1 MFCLI
6 LAIIIL
12 AVLLLLKLN
21 YDNKDAEFKGVFYH
35 KHCRLSQ
42 FLLLKW
48 TSIDEP
54 YRPTFWAL
62 NGNVQTLL
70 HLLWPKAPI
79 RWRREY
85 LQLEDQGV
93 VALDWILPDNAGDYA
108 LNQASPV
115 LVIIPGLTCGVHEVS
130 PLCLRGQEHSF
141 RCVVFNRR
149 GHGGSVLTTAC
160 LQNLCEGK
168 ELDEVISYIH
178 CTFPYAK
185 IVAVAYSTG
194 ASILL
199 SYLEETR
206 KSPLSGAV
214 CISPSYEMDKGLDHS
229 LPPIYDYIMTKRLV
243 YLLRQ
248 NPGLSNVID
257 YEPALRSSNMR
268 EFYERVYE
276 PLMGM
281 NGLRCSFEHQLN
293 NNFNNISRIRVPTL
307 CISALDDPICSAE
320 YIPYSLFKNSSSFF
334 LMTCERGGHCGF
346 YHGNGGASSWADK
359 MACSFLDAMIHF
371 NVRKT
376 VENSGPSLFAQVTRD
391 RSYTQ

>member
-6 LAIIIL
+6 LAIIVL
-12 AVLLLLKLN
+12 AVILLLKLK
-21 YDNKDAEFKGVFYH
+21 YDNNGAEFKGEFYH

-42 FLLLKW
+42 FLLSKW
-48 TSIDEP
+48 TSIAEP

-93 VALDWILPDNAGDYA
+93 VALDWILADNAGDYA
-108 LNQASPV
+108 LNPASPV

-130 PLCLRGQEHSF
+130 PLCLQGQKCAF

-168 ELDEVISYIH
+168 ELDEVVSYIH
-178 CTFPYAK
+178 CTFPCAK

-243 YLLRQ
+243 CLLRE
-248 NPGLSNVID
+248 NPGLSGAID
-257 YEPALRSSNMR
+257 YEPALRSSTMR

-293 NNFNNISRIRVPTL
+293 NNFNISRIRVPTL
-307 CISALDDPICSAE
+307 CISALDDPICSADC
-320 YIPYSLFKNSSSFF
+320 IPYSLFKNSSSFF
-334 LMTCERGGHCGF
+334 LMTCKRGGHCGF

-371 NVRKT
+371 NVRKA